1 MQNLDYR
8 NVLVVAAHPDDEV
21 IGCGGTI
28 AKHVD
33 LGDKVYVLFMT
44 NGIDSRNKSSSND
57 VLKRKK
63 SSEKVL
69 DILSIE
75 NMHNF
80 DFPDNKM
87 DSVPL
92 LDVVQKIEKVVIELK
107 PEIVYTHHIG
117 DLNIDHR
124 ITHEA
129 VMVACR
135 PQINMS
141 VKEIYAFEV
150 LSSSEWMTP
159 KINTFSPNYFNNISN
174 YIEIKKNAL
183 SCYADEMRESPN
195 SRNIENIL
203 RLNALRGNSV
213 ALDYA
218 ESFEILRFLNK

>member
-1 MQNLDYR
+1 MSKK
-8 NVLVVAAHPDDEV
+8 VLVIAAHPDDEV

-28 AKHVD
+28 AKHID
-33 LGDKVYVLFMT
+33 LGDKVHVLFMT
-44 NGIDSRNKSSSND
+44 NGIDSRNNSTSND

-69 DILSIE
+69 DILGIE

-87 DSVPL
+87 DSIPL
-92 LDVVQKIEKVVIELK
+92 LDVVQKIEKVVVELK
-107 PEIVYTHHIG
+107 PDIIYTHHIG
-117 DLNIDHR
+117 DLNIDHK

-135 PQINMS
+135 PQKNMS

-159 KINTFSPNYFNNISN
+159 KIDTFSPNYFNNISN
-174 YIEIKKNAL
+174 YIEIKKIAL
-183 SCYADEMRESPN
+183 SCYDNEMREPPN
-195 SRNIENIL
+195 SRSIENII

>member
-1 MQNLDYR
+1 MSKK
-8 NVLVVAAHPDDEV
+8 VLVIAAHPDDEV

-28 AKHVD
+28 AKHID
-33 LGDKVYVLFMT
+33 LGDKVHVLFMT
-44 NGIDSRNKSSSND
+44 NGIDSRNNSTSDD

-69 DILSIE
+69 DILGIE

-87 DSVPL
+87 DSIPL
-92 LDVVQKIEKVVIELK
+92 LDVVQKIEKVVVELK
-107 PEIVYTHHIG
+107 PDIIYTHHIG
-117 DLNIDHR
+117 DLNIDHK

-135 PQINMS
+135 PQKNMS

-159 KINTFSPNYFNNISN
+159 KIDTFSPNYFNNISN
-174 YIEIKKNAL
+174 YIEIKRSAL
-183 SCYADEMRESPN
+183 SCYDNEMRESPN
-195 SRNIENIL
+195 SRSIENII

-213 ALDYA
+213 AIDYA